1 MKVKEKVK
9 CQLVEF
15 ADNNYKVKWIM
26 MKISE
31 SSENGGYNG
40 GGTEKYEQIILPINL
55 IVNMIRIFSQ
65 SIQSSHE
72 NTRREK

>member
-1 MKVKEKVK
+1 
-9 CQLVEF
+9 
-15 ADNNYKVKWIM
+15 

-55 IVNMIRIFSQ
+55 IVNMVRIFSQ
-65 SIQSSHE
+65 SIQSSHQ